1 MPLIDDAARG
11 TVLRALRRAGLV
23 DAPGAARSDAVEI
36 RPLDGGLGRR
46 SYLASAAGEAYV
58 VRVSAEDRAGALDLV
73 AEAAITDEAA
83 ALGIAPRVIAANPGA
98 DALITEHL
106 AKARPMTPED
116 LKDPRNIPRAAR
128 LLKRLH
134 TIRRPLRRYDP
145 EAFAEQYT
153 RNLRERLGAADA
165 TRAEEMH
172 SLARAYRTRFPPL
185 VLCHN
190 DLVASN
196 VLDDGELKLV
206 DFEYAVMAAP
216 VLDIAGLAAMNDFD
230 DDERWRLAEA
240 YYQGVA
246 VPFTGDELRKVVRL
260 VRLIAYFWAVSAA
273 VEAGDRGPYA
283 ALAQHT
289 AEVLDK
295 T

>member
-1 MPLIDDAARG
+1 IG
-11 TVLRALRRAGLV
+11 
-23 DAPGAARSDAVEI
+23 
-36 RPLDGGLGRR
+36 DGD
-46 SYLASAAGEAYV
+46 YV
-58 VRVSAEDRAGALDLV
+58 VRVSGEERAGALDLV
-73 AEAAITDEAA
+73 AEAEITDEAA

-153 RNLRERLGAADA
+153 GALRDRLGAADRS
-165 TRAEEMH
+165 RAEELRA
-172 SLARAYRTRFPPL
+172 LARAYRTRFPSV
-185 VLCHN
+185 VLCHH

-196 VLDDGELKLV
+196 VLEDGGLKLV

-216 VLDIAGLAAMNDFD
+216 VLDVAGLAAVIDVV
-230 DDERWRLAEA
+230 DDERGRLAEA

-289 AEVLDK
+289 AKVLDK

>member
-1 MPLIDDAARG
+1 MPLIDDAARDA
-11 TVLRALRRAGLV
+11 VVRALRDAGLV
-23 DAPGAARSDAVEI
+23 DSAAAPRPDVVEV

-46 SYLASAAGEAYV
+46 SYLANIGDGDYV
-58 VRVSAEDRAGALDLV
+58 VRVSGEERAGALDLV
-73 AEAAITDEAA
+73 AEAEITDEAA

-190 DLVASN
+190 DLVAEN
-196 VLDDGELKLV
+196 VLDDGGLKLV
-206 DFEYAVMAAP
+206 DFEYAVTGAP

-230 DDERWRLAEA
+230 DGEQWRLAEA
-240 YYQGVA
+240 YYEGAA
-246 VPFTGDELRKVVRL
+246 VPFTAAELHKVVRL
-260 VRLIAYFWAVSAA
+260 VRLIAYFWALSSA

-283 ALAQHT
+283 AFAQHT